1 MSTDDELYNL
11 AREIDDAVATVGAS
25 VAHVA
30 ASSVDVRLPGDL
42 GTVTVS
48 GAGELRQIDLE
59 ADEVRNYS
67 AGSLARQ
74 LLAGIRQ
81 AEQDAAQRRHATHAA
96 ATAKEHLR

>member
-1 MSTDDELYNL
+1 VSTDNELYNL
-11 AREIDDAVATVGAS
+11 AREIDDAIATVRAS
-25 VAHVA
+25 VAQVT
-30 ASSVDVRLPGDL
+30 ASPVDVRLPGDL

-48 GAGELRQIDLE
+48 GAGELRRIDLE
-59 ADEVRNYS
+59 ADYVRNYS

-81 AEQDAAQRRHATHAA
+81 AEQDAAQRRSATHAA